1 MMSRGFQEGR
11 PTKFRSIGA
20 PEKVSSHRGTTDTKG
35 LDEHRRKEKRCN
47 FIICSV
53 SIFPSMVEWNFR
65 LIWTDLT
72 GSTKV
77 LIFSFSLV

>member
-1 MMSRGFQEGR
+1 MMSRGFQDGR
-11 PTKFRSIGA
+11 PIKFGSIGA

-35 LDEHRRKEKRCN
+35 LDEPRRKDKKCN

-53 SIFPSMVEWNFR
+53 SISPTMVEWNFR